1 MEYRKKKPSV
11 FFNKKQ
17 VDRIEKIKLVL
28 VFFSASSYR
37 INMQLIEGQVCGV
50 FFIKRRP
57 IDKIELE

>member
-28 VFFSASSYR
+28 VFFF
-37 INMQLIEGQVCGV
+37 QLAVTE
-50 FFIKRRP
+50 
-57 IDKIELE
+57 